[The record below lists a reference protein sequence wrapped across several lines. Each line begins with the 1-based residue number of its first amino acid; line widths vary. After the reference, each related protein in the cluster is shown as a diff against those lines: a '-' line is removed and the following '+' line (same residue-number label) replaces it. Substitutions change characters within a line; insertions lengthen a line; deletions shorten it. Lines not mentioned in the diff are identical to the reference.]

1 MTEAREWQLIIAR
14 LESRISCSWNFLME
28 RHYRANFYTH
38 MYLLMQSN
46 KKQLPEDKNKYICLW
61 MDERY
66 VGIRK
71 QRHLGS

>member
-1 MTEAREWQLIIAR
+1 
-14 LESRISCSWNFLME
+14 ME